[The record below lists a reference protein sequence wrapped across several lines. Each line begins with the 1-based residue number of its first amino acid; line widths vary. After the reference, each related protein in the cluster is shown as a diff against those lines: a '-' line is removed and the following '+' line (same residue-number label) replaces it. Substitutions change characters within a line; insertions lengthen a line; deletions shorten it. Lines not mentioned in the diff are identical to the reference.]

1 MSENAMNVY
10 LDMLIR
16 KIAVMYDI
24 SKEQADYTAQHSEIQ
39 TLIRKEPEYVV

>member
-1 MSENAMNVY
+1 MSENAVNVY

-24 SKEQADYTAQHSEIQ
+24 SKEQADYAAQYSEIQ
-39 TLIRKEPEYVV
+39 ALIREEKEVI